1 MSFNRRQF
9 LRGLGGSLL
18 LPFLPS
24 ALPRRAWADDHLA
37 TPRFLAFYVP
47 NGIQSVGWTPERDGL
62 NFDLKTI
69 LAPMASLQG
78 RFRIISGLR
87 NDPARPDGPG
97 DHAAGTGSFLTAAHC
112 YKTDGAGIRN
122 GISLDQVIANEIAA
136 DHPFRSLALSSEGGG
151 NAGGCDSGY
160 SCAYSRN
167 ISWLSETTPAP
178 REARPHILFER
189 LFGSAASR
197 LTPEQRA
204 RRLLQKRSMLD
215 YLTADASALSS
226 RMGTADQA
234 KLDQY
239 LTAIREMERQLE
251 LSQRLACEPGLSPEN
266 STEMPVRITQML
278 DLILLAFQCDL
289 TPVVTYMLGN
299 AGSNRAMPHLG
310 IADGHHTLSH
320 HQNDAATIDKLQRIG
335 AWEVEQLAYLLRG
348 LAAIPDVQGNLLD
361 NTAVFFS
368 SEVEDG
374 NRHSHRNLPVL
385 LAGGEGL
392 GLRQGMH
399 ERVDEQTPIAN
410 LFVALARQY
419 AVNLDSFGDSNGS
432 LAL

>member
-1 MSFNRRQF
+1 MSFSRRQF

-24 ALPRRAWADDHLA
+24 ALPRSAWADDHLA

-47 NGIQSVGWTPERDGL
+47 NGIQSVGWTPEREGL

-69 LAPMASLQG
+69 LAPMAPLQG

-122 GISLDQVIANEIAA
+122 GISLDQVIANEIASEHA
-136 DHPFRSLALSSEGGG
+136 FRSLALSSEGGG

-167 ISWLSETTPAP
+167 ISWYSETTPAP
-178 REARPHILFER
+178 REARPRILFER
-189 LFGSAASR
+189 LFGSAATR
-197 LTPEQRA
+197 LTPEERA
-204 RRLLQKRSMLD
+204 RNLLQKRSMLD
-215 YLTADASALSS
+215 YLTADASNLSS
-226 RMGTADQA
+226 RMGRADQA

-239 LTAIREMERQLE
+239 LTAIREMERQLD
-251 LSQRLACEPGLSPEN
+251 LSERLACEPGILPEV
-266 STEMPVRITQML
+266 STEMPLRIRQML

-289 TPVVTYMLGN
+289 TPVISYMLGN

-320 HQNDAATIDKLQRIG
+320 HQNDEATIDKLQRIG
-335 AWEVEQLAYLLRG
+335 AWEVEQLVYLLQG

-368 SEVEDG
+368 SEIEDG
-374 NRHSHRNLPVL
+374 NRHRHANLPVL

-399 ERVDEQTPIAN
+399 ERVNEQTPIAN
-410 LFVALARQY
+410 LFVALAGQFG
-419 AVNLDSFGDSNGS
+419 VNLDSFGDSNGR
-432 LAL
+432 LTL